1 MQDFFEIPLTYKE
14 KDISFPATLITTGS
28 TYKIQ
33 VDVFGKL
40 VNFELDEERN
50 FRAVINMDE
59 LDNAAGLDKQL
70 LQQIAATLEAILR

>member
-14 KDISFPATLITTGS
+14 KYISFSATLITTGY

-33 VDVFGKL
+33 VNVFGKL
-40 VNFELDEERN
+40 VNFEPDEERN
-50 FRAVINMDE
+50 FRAAINMDG

-70 LQQIAATLEAILR
+70 LQQIAATLEALLR